1 MASEEIKTLH
11 VPPLPGI
18 KLTIENRG
26 GIGGDWER
34 NIGGTNSEKRIAY
47 EGPMTDKMLTV
58 LVEAIMK
65 LTD

>member
-47 EGPMTDKMLTV
+47 EGPMSKELMSM
-58 LVEAIMK
+58 LVEAIAK